1 MLTKEQIQLIK
12 EITDKVPKEYAIL
25 KSLEEISELGTA
37 ICQSYTKDKIS
48 KAEHYGRVLDEVADV
63 TIQLEAIKHLFT
75 ITPQMFELTLQK
87 KIEKMKSKFE
97 NHVST
102 FVS

>member
-12 EITDKVPKEYAIL
+12 EATKDEDKSIFKA
-25 KSLEEISELGTA
+25 LEELSELGVALT
-37 ICQSYTKDKIS
+37 QSVTKDELS

-75 ITPQMFELTLQK
+75 ITPQMFEITLQK

-97 NHVST
+97 NT
-102 FVS
+102 

>member
-1 MLTKEQIQLIK
+1 MLNQNQIKLIQEVTSISKEPITKALEELNELGVALTQSITKE
-12 EITDKVPKEYAIL
+12 
-25 KSLEEISELGTA
+25 EL
-37 ICQSYTKDKIS
+37 S

-97 NHVST
+97 NVCKS
-102 FVS
+102 

>member
-1 MLTKEQIQLIK
+1 MLLQDQIELIHKATPDNKRSIVKALEELSELQVALTQSLTKE
-12 EITDKVPKEYAIL
+12 
-25 KSLEEISELGTA
+25 
-37 ICQSYTKDKIS
+37 KIS
-48 KAEHYGRVLDEVADV
+48 RVEHYGRILDEVADV

-97 NHVST
+97 SV
-102 FVS
+102 